1 MNEAQS
7 EDAVRFKR
15 QFRNAIIT
23 FAIVEFIVIAF
34 VVSYVA
40 GWRIVE

>member
-7 EDAVRFKR
+7 EDAIRFKR
-15 QFRNAIIT
+15 QLRNAIIA
-23 FAIVEFIVIAF
+23 FAIVEFVVIAF

-40 GWRIVE
+40 GWRIVG